1 MPANRGTREGRKDNR
16 ATEAM
21 AITVLVALWLTGW
34 CRPKVLPAWHGAARV
49 AGAVRWHTIGLL
61 RYRGADGQ
69 TVRNKVRRIRRRW
82 GTRLLTCIGRP
93 RKATKKKRAK
103 QRESAERVKRKGQR
117 GLKAKEAPSRREP
130 RCKEGTR
137 ERTAGSSRG
146 RDEVRKVTKGSARWV
161 WQLIVMGILTWQKV
175 FRGWERERRY
185 NESRLSTDNSKRTSV
200 QERRQGVAI
209 SAEEIMEY
217 YGYNGSQGGG
227 NFGPLKW

>member
-1 MPANRGTREGRKDNR
+1 MVGDSKVGYIPRKGTAMPANRGTREWRKDNR

-21 AITVLVALWLTGW
+21 AITVLVVIWLTSW
-34 CRPKVLPAWHGAARV
+34 CRPKVSLARHGAARV

-103 QRESAERVKRKGQR
+103 QRESVERVKRKGQR
-117 GLKAKEAPSRREP
+117 GLKAKEAPSMREP
-130 RCKEGTR
+130 RFKEGSR

-146 RDEVRKVTKGSARWV
+146 RDEVRKVTKGSARWL
-161 WQLIVMGILTWQKV
+161 WQLIVLGVLTWQKV
-175 FRGWERERRY
+175 FRE
-185 NESRLSTDNSKRTSV
+185 
-200 QERRQGVAI
+200 
-209 SAEEIMEY
+209 
-217 YGYNGSQGGG
+217 GGAR
-227 NFGPLKW
+227 KEV